1 MKKAVF
7 ITVRS
12 DSSRLPNKAFLPII
26 DKPLIE
32 MVIIR
37 AKLVRNVDEVIVCTT
52 ERQIDDKIVEIANKY
67 GVKHFRGNL
76 DDKLERWLGAAKK
89 FNIDYF
95 VTMDGDDPFCDPGLM
110 EAGID
115 QIIDGNY
122 DYLKAPEGLI
132 IGGFTYCIKVSA
144 LQKVCEIKGTADTEM
159 MWTYFEDTGLF
170 NVSTLKVNDKVL
182 FNESIRSTLD
192 YEEDLK
198 FFRTVFEHFNCTNN
212 DVPLKKIA
220 EYLDQNPEIIEI
232 NSFRRA
238 EWANNQKKK
247 TKLVIKKS

>member
-12 DSSRLPNKAFLPII
+12 DSSRLPNKAFMLILG
-26 DKPLIE
+26 KPVIE
-32 MVIIR
+32 MVITR
-37 AKLVRNVDEVIVCTT
+37 AKLVKNVNEVVVCTT
-52 ERQIDDKIVEIANKY
+52 ERSVDDKIVEIAKKCNVKY
-67 GVKHFRGNL
+67 FRGNL
-76 DDKLERWLGAAKK
+76 EDKLERWLGAAKE

-110 EAGID
+110 ESGIN
-115 QIIDGNY
+115 QIIEGGY

-132 IGGFTYCIKVSA
+132 IGGFTYCIKTSA
-144 LQKVCEIKGTADTEM
+144 LQKVCEIKGTEDTEM

-170 NVSTLKVNDKVL
+170 NVSVLKVDEKVL
-182 FNESIRSTLD
+182 FNEKFRSTLD
-192 YEEDLK
+192 YEEDFE
-198 FFRTVFEHFNCTNN
+198 FFKTIFEHFNCKNN

-220 EYLDQNPEIIEI
+220 EYLDKNPEIMEI

-238 EWANNQKKK
+238 EWANNQKNK
-247 TKLVIKKS
+247 TKLVIKKL